1 VSLFVLLATLAT
13 LGPAPH
19 GGGETDPVISPA
31 QTVVDTL
38 DGASYQ
44 EITGGPLSVRYAARD
59 SLVAPRVLT
68 ALLDAP
74 PLPGVRPGIPTGV
87 TVLLAHSPAAFE
99 EATGG
104 SVPEWRAAVAL
115 PERRLLV
122 VPTGEGRRV
131 LDPGGLRTL
140 RHEWAH
146 VGLYQEV
153 GGLRAPRWFDEGYAQ
168 WASGGFD
175 ALEAWRLRVLIA
187 LGRTPRFDS
196 LTLSWPRDRTAAET
210 AYLLAASAVT
220 YLLRE
225 SGERGLRLFFERWR
239 ASGSFE
245 SGLRTTFGVTSGQLE
260 EDWRGYVRDR
270 YGWLFVL
277 SHSSLFWLVLA
288 TSLLL
293 MWRVRARL
301 NRERLAR
308 LRADEVAE
316 QPAYWEESPGDGD
329 PRTPT
334 G

>member
-1 VSLFVLLATLAT
+1 LTLAG
-13 LGPAPH
+13 LGTAPH
-19 GGGETDPVISPA
+19 DPGDRAPVISWA
-31 QTVVDTL
+31 QAVVDTL
-38 DGASYQ
+38 DGATYR
-44 EITGGPLSVRYAARD
+44 EITRGPLSVRYAPRD

-68 ALLDAP
+68 ALLEAP
-74 PLPGVRPGIPTGV
+74 PLPGLRPGVPSGV
-87 TVLLAHSPAAFE
+87 TVLLAHSPEAFD

-104 SVPEWRAAVAL
+104 GVPEWRAAVAL
-115 PERRLLV
+115 PELGLLV

-175 ALEAWRLRVLIA
+175 ALQAWRLRVLIA

-196 LTLSWPRDRTAAET
+196 LTLSWPRDRAAAET

-239 ASGSFE
+239 AAGSFE
-245 SGLRTTFGVTSGQLE
+245 AGLRGTFGVTSGQLE
-260 EDWRGYVRDR
+260 EDWRRHVRDR
-270 YGWLFVL
+270 YGWLFVV
-277 SHSSLFWLVLA
+277 SHSSLFWLMLA

-316 QPAYWEESPGDGD
+316 HPAFWEEDAGNAD
-329 PRTPT
+329 PPTPT